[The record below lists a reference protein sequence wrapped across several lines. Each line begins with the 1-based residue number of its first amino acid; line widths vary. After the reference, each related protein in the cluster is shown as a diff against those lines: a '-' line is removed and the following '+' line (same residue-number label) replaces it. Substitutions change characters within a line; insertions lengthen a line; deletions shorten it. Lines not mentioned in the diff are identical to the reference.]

1 MSAPCPL
8 GRAIARYLSHKRAL
22 GHSYHCESGVLHRL
36 HRGLRQQ
43 GRRDLDSPGFERWL
57 HGLCDRHPNTRRK
70 WHQIVRNFCLYRQ
83 RDEPHSFVPNDN
95 YAKRQPHI
103 TPVIVEPAQVARML
117 ALTATLAPSPNSPLR
132 GPVTRIALVLLYTAG
147 LRLGELLRLT
157 IGDVS
162 EGGALLRIRESK
174 FHKSRWVPL
183 STSASDELRHFIR
196 RRARV
201 FPTVPAAPLLC
212 SRRCR
217 NGYSHQGMQGALR
230 GLFAAAG
237 VGDAYGHRPRV
248 HDLRHS
254 FAVQALIRW
263 FHTGADVQSYLPKL
277 ALFMGHVSIES
288 TAHYLHWIP
297 AVRALASARFE
308 KRFGQLVTG
317 GGQ

>member
-1 MSAPCPL
+1 MNASSPL
-8 GRAIARYLSHKRAL
+8 GRAIARYLSHKHSL
-22 GHSYHCESGVLHRL
+22 GHIYHCEAGVLDRL
-36 HRGLRQQ
+36 HRGLLRQ
-43 GRRDLDSPGFERWL
+43 GRPDLDAAGFEHWL
-57 HGLCDRHPNTRRK
+57 RGLSDLHPNTRRK
-70 WHQIVRNFCLYRQ
+70 WHQIVRNFCLYRR
-83 RDEPHSFVPNDN
+83 RDEPRGFVPSDN

-117 ALTATLAPSPNSPLR
+117 TLATTLAPSPNSPLR
-132 GPVTRIALVLLYTAG
+132 GPVMRMALVLLYTAG

-157 IGDVS
+157 LGDVC
-162 EGGALLRIRESK
+162 EDGALLRIRESK

-183 STSASDELRHFIR
+183 SPSASDELRDFLR
-196 RRARV
+196 RRSRV
-201 FPTVPAAPLLC
+201 FPTAPTAPLLC

-217 NGYSHQGMQGALR
+217 HGYSHQGMQGALR
-230 GLFAAAG
+230 SLFAAAD
-237 VGDAYGHRPRV
+237 VGDAHGHRPRV

-308 KRFGQLVTG
+308 KRFGQLVAG

>member
-1 MSAPCPL
+1 MSAPSPL
-8 GRAIARYLSHKRAL
+8 GCAIARYLSHKRSL
-22 GHSYHCESGVLHRL
+22 GHTYHCEAGVLHRL
-36 HRGLRQQ
+36 LRGLRQSR
-43 GRRDLDSPGFERWL
+43 RRDLDGAGFDRWL
-57 HGLCDRHPNTRRK
+57 QGLRSRHPNTRRK
-70 WHQIVRNFCLYRQ
+70 WHQIVRNFCLYRR
-83 RDEPHSFVPNDN
+83 RDEPHGFVPGDD

-103 TPVIVEPAQVARML
+103 TPVIVEPAQIARML
-117 ALTATLAPSPNSPLR
+117 ALTATLTPSPNSPLR
-132 GPVTRIALVLLYTAG
+132 GPVTRMALVLLYTAG

-157 IGDVS
+157 LGDVS
-162 EGGALLRIRESK
+162 EDGALLRIRESK

-183 STSASDELRHFIR
+183 STSASDELRDFLR
-196 RRARV
+196 QRSRL
-201 FPTVPAAPLLC
+201 FPTAPTAPLLC

-217 NGYSHQGMQGALR
+217 NGYSHQGMQSALR
-230 GLFAAAG
+230 GLFAAAD
-237 VGDAYGHRPRV
+237 VSDAHGRRPRV

-263 FHTGADVQSYLPKL
+263 FRTGADVQSCLPKL

-308 KRFGQLVTG
+308 KHFGQLVAG